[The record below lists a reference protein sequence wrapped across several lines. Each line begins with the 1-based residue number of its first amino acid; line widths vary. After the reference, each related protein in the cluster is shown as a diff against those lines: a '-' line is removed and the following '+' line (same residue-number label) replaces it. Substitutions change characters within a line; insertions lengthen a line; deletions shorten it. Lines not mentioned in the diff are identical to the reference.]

1 MLHIVWRVY
10 VLVNRRLLG
19 NFNLLTVSAIPAFLA
34 SVFAILIERPSR
46 RILLCLYV
54 SNVAT
59 ETVWNMLLS
68 RNMVRSV
75 KHGEVAIFSASMA
88 LLLAY
93 YKGGFHKTNSGRSDS
108 MFGVLRFVVGPHE
121 EKDSTSQASTIYHQQ
136 EQNIPNDPDSS
147 ARRSNKL
154 ASKNIVFHC
163 ITQALRVYKQL
174 IQRIKCCDRYN
185 ACPHPFSC
193 LYYTMEVN
201 THKFLLYPSI

>member
-1 MLHIVWRVY
+1 M
-10 VLVNRRLLG
+10 G

-75 KHGEVAIFSASMA
+75 KYGEVAIFGASMA
-88 LLLAY
+88 LLLAF
-93 YKGGFHKTNSGRSDS
+93 YKGGLHKTSSGRSDS

-121 EKDSTSQASTIYHQQ
+121 EKDSTSQASTIYHQ
-136 EQNIPNDPDSS
+136 EQNIPNNPDSNT
-147 ARRSNKL
+147 ANRRSSSKL
-154 ASKNIVFHC
+154 ASKNVVFHC
-163 ITQALRVYKQL
+163 ITQAVRVYKQL
-174 IQRIKCCDRYN
+174 IQKIKCCDRFN

-193 LYYTMEVN
+193 LYYTLEVIITAIFFKMFN
-201 THKFLLYPSI
+201 GKVAVLF